1 MTSNSITPAPASS
14 VQRLDKSLA
23 MLPAALGE
31 YLEQALGSL
40 EIGLLDA
47 SAEDAWAATQRC
59 LAMEAAG
66 KILAGRALT
75 HLRDTLDKRAFS
87 AGLAERGISRS
98 SAYYAIDVYE
108 MFAALPDGPS
118 VHALAQIGATKAMAF
133 RKWAPE
139 QISALA
145 HGEEVN
151 GLTLDQAADLSSRE
165 LETLT
170 RQVLQK
176 DAAIG
181 RLESERT
188 RLETELRRLRED
200 ARKTR
205 SLQAL
210 EDLPPFAREAREE
223 AMVLSEQIMLAV
235 ELLEDVAGRC
245 LLAEVDHPER
255 LRWQPAAAATM
266 VHAVGAPLARAAHL
280 LRRLQQAFPTETA
293 GAPDADALL
302 EPGEAR
308 LFLTSRDR
316 LTGRAAEAFTARA
329 DARANSTPGKRGRK
343 RGGAS
348 ADASA

>member
-1 MTSNSITPAPASS
+1 MTSNSITPAPTS
-14 VQRLDKSLA
+14 SLA
-23 MLPAALGE
+23 MPASVSD
-31 YLEQALGSL
+31 YLQQALGTLDL
-40 EIGLLDA
+40 ELATA
-47 SAEDAWAATQRC
+47 SADQAWSAAQRG
-59 LAMEAAG
+59 LQLETAG
-66 KILAGRALT
+66 KILAGRALI
-75 HLRDTLDKRAFS
+75 HLRETLEKREFS
-87 AGLAERGISRS
+87 AGLADRGIARS
-98 SAYYAIDVYE
+98 TAYDSIEVYNL
-108 MFAALPDGPS
+108 FAALPDGTS
-118 VHALAQIGATKAMAF
+118 VRALGQIGATKVMAF
-133 RKWAPE
+133 RQWAHDDLA
-139 QISALA
+139 ALA
-145 HGEEVN
+145 QGEEVH
-151 GLTLDQAADLSSRE
+151 GLTLDQVADLSARE
-165 LETLT
+165 VQALVKQAE
-170 RQVLQK
+170 QK

-181 RLESERT
+181 RLESEKT
-188 RLETELRRLRED
+188 KLETELRRLRED

-316 LTGRAAEAFTARA
+316 LAGRAAEAFTARA

-343 RGGAS
+343 RGTAS